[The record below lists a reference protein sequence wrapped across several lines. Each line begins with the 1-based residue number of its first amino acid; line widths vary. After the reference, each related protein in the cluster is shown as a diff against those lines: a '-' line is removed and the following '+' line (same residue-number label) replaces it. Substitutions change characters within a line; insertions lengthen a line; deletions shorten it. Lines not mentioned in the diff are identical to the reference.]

1 VPSPLGAD
9 RVREQFRA
17 AGQRRLRVIVKAD
30 TQGTAEALRD
40 ALVRLAS
47 EEVGLDVVRAAVGAI
62 TESDVH
68 LAIATGARILGFR
81 VGAVGHA
88 AAVARHDG
96 IAIERHDV
104 IYDAIDAVRAA
115 QTGLLPVVERVHEL
129 GVLEVRQV
137 FRVPRIGTVAGCRV
151 VRGRI
156 RRDAR
161 VRVVRAGAVVHEGR
175 LASLRRFQDDVTEVG
190 QGLDCGVVIAD
201 LDDVRVGDAIE
212 AFEVT
217 VERHARAA

>member
-1 VPSPLGAD
+1 
-9 RVREQFRA
+9 
-17 AGQRRLRVIVKAD
+17 
-30 TQGTAEALRD
+30 
-40 ALVRLAS
+40 
-47 EEVGLDVVRAAVGAI
+47 
-62 TESDVH
+62 
-68 LAIATGARILGFR
+68 
-81 VGAVGHA
+81 
-88 AAVARHDG
+88 
-96 IAIERHDV
+96 
-104 IYDAIDAVRAA
+104 
-115 QTGLLPVVERVHEL
+115 
-129 GVLEVRQV
+129 V

-217 VERHARAA
+217 IERHARAA